1 MAVGAGRGSAVEGRA
16 ARRAAAQRSRVK
28 GELAL
33 CLCDLRLARCH
44 AAGHVGCSRRFA
56 KSRLGEKL
64 ASAFAAQLAGVYA
77 QLTKDICKALWSA
90 LAVASCA

>member
-44 AAGHVGCSRRFA
+44 AAGHVGCSRRLA

-64 ASAFAAQLAGVYA
+64 ASQF
-77 QLTKDICKALWSA
+77 
-90 LAVASCA
+90 VAPV